1 MQGNDFVNGQT
12 AHKGHNLNLYDRER
26 FCVTGVSSVES
37 FDEETVVMELDG
49 GSTLTVEGVN
59 LNITEL
65 DLEKGCVEASGLV
78 TGMFYSESSPVK
90 RGFFSRLVKG

>member
-37 FDEETVVMELDG
+37 FDESMVVMELDE
-49 GSTLTVEGVN
+49 GSTLTGVN
-59 LNITEL
+59 LSITDL
-65 DLEKGCVEASGLV
+65 DLEKGSVEASGLV
-78 TGMFYSESSPVK
+78 TGMFYSDSSPVK

>member
-12 AHKGHNLNLYDRER
+12 AHKEHNLNLYDRER

-37 FDEETVVMELDG
+37 FDE

-59 LNITEL
+59 LSITDL
-65 DLEKGCVEASGLV
+65 DLEKGSVEASGLV
-78 TGMFYSESSPVK
+78 TGMFYSDSSPVK

>member
-12 AHKGHNLNLYDRER
+12 AHKEHNLNLYDRER

-37 FDEETVVMELDG
+37 FDESMVVMELDE

-59 LNITEL
+59 LSITDL
-65 DLEKGCVEASGLV
+65 DLEKGSIEASGLV
-78 TGMFYSESSPVK
+78 TGMFYSDSSPVK